1 MKISLTEQKRYV
13 DAVMENVFNG
23 IICIDR
29 LGIIESFNGTAEKMF
44 GYSAA
49 EVIGQNVK
57 ILMPQRHRD
66 AHDGY
71 LSRYLKTGERR
82 IIGNLR
88 QLEGQR
94 KDGSRFPMEL
104 AVTETL
110 VGEHPIFIGTIR
122 DISDQKRAERELNAA
137 RQKYFHQEKMA
148 AIGNLAAGI
157 VHEIGNPIAAISGL
171 LNGLCE
177 SSQNNRIEPVELQD
191 NLQLVM
197 EQVERIVH
205 ITRDVSEF
213 ANPQGQELQLVDT
226 NNLIGRT
233 CRLMRHDNRFQ
244 RIDVVLDLDEQIPA
258 VYGVGDHVIQ
268 ILMNLLS
275 NAADAVGEVPE
286 RDAVITI
293 RSRLMGEFVSVEVKD
308 NGCGMAPDT
317 ERHATEA
324 FFTTKPVGKGT
335 GLGLSL
341 CHSLVM
347 AGGGDMQIHTQ
358 EGVGTDI
365 RVLLPI
371 SPSERAAAE
380 VAEQR

>member
-23 IICIDR
+23 IICIDS
-29 LGIIESFNGTAEKMF
+29 LGIIESFNSTAEKMF
-44 GYSAA
+44 GYRAA
-49 EVIGQNVK
+49 DVLGQNVK
-57 ILMPQRHRD
+57 MLMPQQHRE

-71 LSRYLKTGERR
+71 LQRYLKTGERR

-104 AVTETL
+104 AVTETQ
-110 VGEHPIFIGTIR
+110 VGEHPFFIGTIR

-157 VHEIGNPIAAISGL
+157 VHEIGNPIAAIAGL
-171 LNGLCE
+171 LNGICE
-177 SSQNNRIEPVELQD
+177 ASLRNDIEPVALQD

-213 ANPQGQELQLVDT
+213 ANPQGEELQLVDT

-233 CRLMRHDNRFQ
+233 CRLMRHDHRFQ
-244 RIDVVLDLDEQIPA
+244 GIDVVMDLDAQIPA
-258 VYGVGDHVIQ
+258 VFGVGDHVIQ
-268 ILMNLLS
+268 IVMNLLS

-286 RDAVITI
+286 RDAVITL
-293 RSRLMGEFVSVEVKD
+293 RSRRSGRFVSIEVND

-317 ERHATEA
+317 LRHATEA
-324 FFTTKPVGKGT
+324 FYTTKPVGKGT

-341 CHSLVM
+341 CHALVT
-347 AGGGDMQIHTQ
+347 AGGGDMQIHSQ
-358 EGVGTDI
+358 QGIGTAVH
-365 RVLLPI
+365 VLLPI
-371 SPSERAAAE
+371 NPSG
-380 VAEQR
+380 